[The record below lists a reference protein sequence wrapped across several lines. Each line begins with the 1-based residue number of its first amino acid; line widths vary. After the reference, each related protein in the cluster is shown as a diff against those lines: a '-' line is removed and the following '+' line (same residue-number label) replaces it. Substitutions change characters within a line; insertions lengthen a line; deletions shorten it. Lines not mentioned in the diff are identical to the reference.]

1 MDFRLELDLSILLCL
16 FFQTCLP
23 FRGSTPLVNIMI
35 RFKACNL
42 AKMESRVSGPLLSQL
57 GLQSHVDCSRTVSVF
72 ISAVPSWAMS
82 NTPHILSQGA
92 GSLRFLSFF
101 FFYFRDHEGCVKC
114 LLDLL
119 PFNLSIFCLR
129 GQFQLD
135 MILTAEYDQGP
146 DLEGPRGEI

>member
-1 MDFRLELDLSILLCL
+1 MDFRLELDFSILLCL

-57 GLQSHVDCSRTVSVF
+57 GLQSHVDCSRTASVF

-92 GSLRFLSFF
+92 GSLRFLCLFF
-101 FFYFRDHEGCVKC
+101 FFLISESMRDVSNVSYIFYPLIC
-114 LLDLL
+114 
-119 PFNLSIFCLR
+119 PFF
-129 GQFQLD
+129 
-135 MILTAEYDQGP
+135 A
-146 DLEGPRGEI
+146 LEVNSNWL